1 MTSFCLCK
9 QEMTMNVI
17 REGIYKHPNPNGII
31 IEGFP
36 RTIQQVEQYE
46 KFVRLSPTF
55 SPSSREM
62 SLSPLY
68 SLSLDRPLRLVF
80 RARLRGAPHAAAPP
94 QARSGDGSR
103 RRQHQGC
110 CSPHQ
115 LLQRKDSRGNQA
127 LRRQGKSSC
136 GTLPLKPSNVDTFLC
151 IIYEVLNAFLH
162 RLTVIG
168 TLTKSSTTAPLSS
181 IIFSIPTEMHQVL

>member
-46 KFVRLSPTF
+46 KFVRLN
-55 SPSSREM
+55 
-62 SLSPLY
+62 LSFLLPEKCFNFPLY
-68 SLSLDRPLRLVF
+68 SVSLDRPLRLVF

-127 LRRQGKSSC
+127 LRRQGKSRC

>member
-46 KFVRLSPTF
+46 TFVRLN
-55 SPSSREM
+55 
-62 SLSPLY
+62 LSFLLPEKCFNPPLY

-115 LLQRKDSRGNQA
+115 LLQRKDSRSNQA
-127 LRRQGKSSC
+127 LRRQGKSRC
-136 GTLPLKPSNVDTFLC
+136 GMIPLKPINVSIFLC
-151 IIYEVLNAFLH
+151 IIYEVLGLF
-162 RLTVIG
+162 
-168 TLTKSSTTAPLSS
+168 SS
-181 IIFSIPTEMHQVL
+181 